1 MIKRGRVF
9 SASTATE
16 LFTLILKIQEKNN
29 NLMIKIVNNKL
40 TMTAD
45 LMKMSIYVEN

>member
-1 MIKRGRVF
+1 V
-9 SASTATE
+9 STATE
-16 LFTLILKIQEKNN
+16 LFTLILKIQDKNK

-45 LMKMSIYVEN
+45 LMKIY

>member
-9 SASTATE
+9 FASTAIE
-16 LFTLILKIQEKNN
+16 LFTLILKIQDKNN

-45 LMKMSIYVEN
+45 LMKMRIYVEN